1 MINIRDDFPIL
12 QRTFRE
18 RPLIYLDSAATT
30 QKPGKVIEAMKAY
43 YEMHNA
49 NVHRAAH
56 ILALEATELMENT
69 RKALHTFIN
78 ASDPAEI
85 VYTRGTTEAINL
97 LAAILGAAGKVAPG
111 DEILITEMEH
121 HSNIVPWQMLAE
133 RTQATLR
140 AVQINDAGDL
150 DYDDFLRK
158 LNLKTRIFACNHVSN
173 ALGTVNPLA
182 QLIADAKAAG
192 VITVIDG
199 AQAPLHQH
207 IDVQALDCDFY
218 CFSGHK
224 MFGPT
229 GIGVLYG
236 KLDHLKNLPPWQGG
250 GEMIERVT
258 LARSTYQQP
267 PYKFEAGTPHIAG
280 AVGLGA
286 AVEYINNLDKPTLLK
301 SENELINRT
310 ISGLKQIP
318 GVKIIGTPET
328 RSSVVSFLTKQGHPH
343 DLGTLLDQQ
352 GIAVRTGHHCAMPL
366 MERLGIPGTV
376 RASFSLYS
384 NTDDVDR
391 LLEGVDKAI
400 DLL

>member
-1 MINIRDDFPIL
+1 
-12 QRTFRE
+12 
-18 RPLIYLDSAATT
+18 
-30 QKPGKVIEAMKAY
+30 
-43 YEMHNA
+43 
-49 NVHRAAH
+49 
-56 ILALEATELMENT
+56 
-69 RKALHTFIN
+69 
-78 ASDPAEI
+78 
-85 VYTRGTTEAINL
+85 
-97 LAAILGAAGKVAPG
+97 
-111 DEILITEMEH
+111 
-121 HSNIVPWQMLAE
+121 
-133 RTQATLR
+133 
-140 AVQINDAGDL
+140 
-150 DYDDFLRK
+150 
-158 LNLKTRIFACNHVSN
+158 
-173 ALGTVNPLA
+173 
-182 QLIADAKAAG
+182 
-192 VITVIDG
+192 
-199 AQAPLHQH
+199 
-207 IDVQALDCDFY
+207 
-218 CFSGHK
+218 

-250 GEMIERVT
+250 GEMIEHVT

>member
-1 MINIRDDFPIL
+1 MISIRDDFPIL
-12 QRTFRE
+12 RRTFRR

-69 RKALHTFIN
+69 RKALHTLIN

-97 LAAILGAAGKVAPG
+97 IAAILGAAGKVAPG

-140 AVQINDAGDL
+140 AVRITDAGDL

-158 LNLKTRIFACNHVSN
+158 LSPKTRIFACNHVSN

-182 QLIADAKAAG
+182 QLISDAKAAG

-207 IDVQALDCDFY
+207 MDMQALNCDFY

-224 MFGPT
+224 MFAPT

-236 KLDHLKNLPPWQGG
+236 KLEHLKNLPPWQGG
-250 GEMIERVT
+250 GEMIEHVT
-258 LARSTYQQP
+258 LARTTYQQP

-286 AVEYINNLDKPTLLK
+286 AVDYINSLDKPTLLK

-318 GVKIIGTPET
+318 GVKIIGAPET

-352 GIAVRTGHHCAMPL
+352 GVAVRTGHHCAMPL

-384 NTDDVDR
+384 NSDDVDR

>member
-1 MINIRDDFPIL
+1 MISIRDDFPIL
-12 QRTFRE
+12 RRTFRR

-30 QKPGKVIEAMKAY
+30 QKPGKVIEAMKVY

-69 RKALHTFIN
+69 RKALHTLIN

-97 LAAILGAAGKVAPG
+97 IAAILGAAGKVAPG

-140 AVQINDAGDL
+140 AVRITDAGDL
-150 DYDDFLRK
+150 DYDDFLHK
-158 LNLKTRIFACNHVSN
+158 LSPKTRIFACNHVSN

-182 QLIADAKAAG
+182 QLITDAKAAG
-192 VITVIDG
+192 AITVIDG

-207 IDVQALDCDFY
+207 IDVQALNCDFY

-224 MFGPT
+224 MFAPT

-236 KLDHLKNLPPWQGG
+236 KLEHLKNLPPWQGG
-250 GEMIERVT
+250 GEMIEHVT
-258 LARSTYQQP
+258 LARTTYQQP

-286 AVEYINNLDKPTLLK
+286 AVDYINSLDKPMLLK
-301 SENELINRT
+301 SENELITRT

-318 GVKIIGTPET
+318 GVRIIGAPQT

-352 GIAVRTGHHCAMPL
+352 GVAVRTGHHCAMPL
-366 MERLGIPGTV
+366 MDRLGIPGTV

-384 NTDDVDR
+384 NSDDVDR